1 MMSSSENGAAE
12 GRKKVLVV
20 DDSALMRALIMDIV
34 QATEGFEVVG
44 EATTGYQAIRL
55 VHELEPDIVT
65 LDLEMPDLH
74 GLDALA
80 YIMTEKPRPVVIVSG
95 QLRAAP
101 DTMTRAIEYGAF
113 EFVMKPHGDEARE
126 FDVLRR
132 RLLAALE
139 AAATAKIANMRVQR
153 AIRAR
158 TRAQRA
164 AQRAARTQGI
174 ELGMGAPCALAIAAS
189 TGGPRALLELIPHVR
204 SDLAAAIL
212 VVQHMPST
220 FTRLLAERL
229 DGASTLLVREAEEG
243 DLLKPGCVYIAPGGF
258 HMGLQRQGEMA
269 SITLEKGDPIWGVR
283 PAADVLFGAV
293 ARHFGPR
300 SLGIVL
306 TGMGRDGAAG
316 LRAIRDVGGWTAV
329 QAPES
334 AVMPSMPKAASAFA
348 ADQLPLD
355 RMPRA
360 IYEQVGVRIRPVEA

>member
-1 MMSSSENGAAE
+1 MSSSENGAAA
-12 GRKKVLVV
+12 GRKTVLVV
-20 DDSALMRALIMDIV
+20 DDSALMRALIIDIV
-34 QATEGFEVVG
+34 QASKGFDVIG
-44 EATTGYQAIRL
+44 EAMTGYQAIRM

-80 YIMTEKPRPVVIVSG
+80 YIMTEKPRPVIIVSG
-95 QLRAAP
+95 QLKTTADA
-101 DTMTRAIEYGAF
+101 TARAIEYGAF

-139 AAATAKIANMRVQR
+139 AAASAEIANMRAQR
-153 AIRAR
+153 VLRAR
-158 TRAQRA
+158 ARAQRA

-174 ELGMGAPCALAIAAS
+174 ELGPGAPCAIAIAAS
-189 TGGPRALLELIPHVR
+189 TGGPRALVEVIPQVR

-229 DGASTLLVREAEEG
+229 NEASTLIVREAADGEM
-243 DLLKPGCVYIAPGGF
+243 LKPGTVYMAPGGF
-258 HMGLQRQGEMA
+258 HMGLQRA
-269 SITLEKGDPIWGVR
+269 SEGVCITLEKSDPIWGVR
-283 PAADVLFGAV
+283 PAADVLFAAV
-293 ARHFGPR
+293 ARSFGPR
-300 SLGIVL
+300 SLGVVL

-329 QAPES
+329 QQVDS
-334 AVMPSMPKAASAFA
+334 AVMPSMPRAAAPFA
-348 ADQLPLD
+348 AEQLTLD

-360 IYEQVGVRIRPVEA
+360 FYEQVGARIRPVTV

>member
-1 MMSSSENGAAE
+1 MSSSESAAAV
-12 GRKKVLVV
+12 GRKTVLVV
-20 DDSALMRALIMDIV
+20 DDSALMRALIIDIV
-34 QATEGFEVVG
+34 QAADGFEVVG
-44 EATTGYQAIRL
+44 EASTGYQAIRM
-55 VHELEPDIVT
+55 VHELEPDIIT

-80 YIMTEKPRPVVIVSG
+80 YIMTEKPRPVIIVSG

-101 DTMTRAIEYGAF
+101 EATTKAIDYGAF

-132 RLLAALE
+132 RLLAALD
-139 AAATAKIANMRVQR
+139 AAASAAIVNMRVQR
-153 AIRAR
+153 VVRAR

-164 AQRAARTQGI
+164 AQRVARTQGI
-174 ELGMGAPCALAIAAS
+174 ELAPGVPCALAIAAS
-189 TGGPRALLELIPHVR
+189 TGGPRALVELIPQIR

-229 DGASTLLVREAEEG
+229 DAASTLMVREAVE
-243 DLLKPGCVYIAPGGF
+243 DDVLKPGCVYIAPGGF
-258 HMGLQRQGEMA
+258 HMGLQRCGEGIC
-269 SITLEKGDPIWGVR
+269 ITLEKGDPVWGVR

-329 QAPES
+329 QQVDS
-334 AVMPSMPKAASAFA
+334 AVMPSMPKAAAPFA
-348 ADQLPLD
+348 VDQLTLD

-360 IYEQVGVRIRPVEA
+360 VYEQVGARTRPVEA